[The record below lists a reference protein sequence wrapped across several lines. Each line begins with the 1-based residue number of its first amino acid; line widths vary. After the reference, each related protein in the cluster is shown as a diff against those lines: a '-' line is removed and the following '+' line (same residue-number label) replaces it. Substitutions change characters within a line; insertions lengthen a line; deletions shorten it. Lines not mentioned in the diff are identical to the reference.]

1 MVSLC
6 WVTRTSEMEAG
17 RVSDQTYGLVFGR
30 VPEWGREVRNWISA
44 LEETRNRLK
53 TTAYELVPELV
64 AEETLKDLDPGKA

>member
-17 RVSDQTYGLVFGR
+17 RVSDQTYGMVFGR
-30 VPEWGREVRNWISA
+30 VPEWGRGDRNWVSA

-53 TTAYELVPELV
+53 MTVYELVPELV
-64 AEETLKDLDPGKA
+64 AEETLKDLDLEKA